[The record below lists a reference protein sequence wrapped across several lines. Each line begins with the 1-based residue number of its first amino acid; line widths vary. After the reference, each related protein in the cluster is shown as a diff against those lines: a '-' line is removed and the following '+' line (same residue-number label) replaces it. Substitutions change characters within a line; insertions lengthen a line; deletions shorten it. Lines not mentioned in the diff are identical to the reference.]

1 MEEDCKKPQ
10 NKKLQ
15 NKMTDLQK
23 NGIPIFFFRDEQ
35 KKSPSVSLTMM
46 MISFGLCVLSIVSKF
61 FKINQIVDIENS
73 IQLLMITSSL
83 YFGRSLGKK
92 KKIEDDKDDN

>member
-1 MEEDCKKPQ
+1 MKSENKKPE
-10 NKKLQ
+10 NKIT
-15 NKMTDLQK
+15 NLQK

-46 MISFGLCVLSIVSKF
+46 LISFALCVLSTIGKF
-61 FKINQIVDIENS
+61 FKMTQVVDIENS
-73 IQLLMITSSL
+73 MQLLMITSSL

-92 KKIEDDKDDN
+92 KKTEDNESDN